1 MPGKMSLPDW
11 RNLNHDRAARGPGT
25 EGFSFLACHSGG
37 GVEWRGVNAESV
49 SPQWQMTRVVGNEW
63 DDGRDWGPLERRVKD
78 VLFKEA
84 FR

>member
-1 MPGKMSLPDW
+1 MSLNQNTLLVYD
-11 RNLNHDRAARGPGT
+11 
-25 EGFSFLACHSGG
+25 GG

-63 DDGRDWGPLERRVKD
+63 DDGSDWGPLERRVKD